1 MSSVPTGQGREAPG
15 RALIGLVGCVKKKVD
30 RISPARDL
38 YVSALFLGRRAA
50 VEGRAD
56 RWFILS
62 AKHGLLEPDQ
72 RIAPYKRSL
81 AAVSVEQRRKWASEI
96 LASLRAKL
104 GDFGDYTFEIHAGR
118 NYFDYGLRDGLRDAG
133 AHVVVPTEG
142 LAQGQQLQYYARHIR
157 DGSGNRSEF
166 MGALPEEEARRLKG
180 DGEANGLRWR
190 TSGRR

>member
-1 MSSVPTGQGREAPG
+1 
-15 RALIGLVGCVKKKVD
+15 VKKKVD
-30 RISPARDL
+30 RVAPARDL
-38 YVSALFLGRRAA
+38 YISALFLGRRAA
-50 VEGRAD
+50 VEDRAD

-62 AKHGLLEPDQ
+62 AEHGLLEPDQ
-72 RIAPYKRSL
+72 RIAPYERSL
-81 AAVSVEQRRKWASEI
+81 ATVSADERRQWASEI

-104 GDFGDYTFEIHAGR
+104 GDFGDCTFEIHAGR
-118 NYFDYGLRDGLRDAG
+118 NYFDYGLRDGLRGAG

-180 DGEANGLRWR
+180 HGEANGLRWR

>member
-1 MSSVPTGQGREAPG
+1 MSSIPTGQGRDAPG

-38 YVSALFLGRRAA
+38 YVSALFLGRRTA

-62 AKHGLLEPDQ
+62 AEHGLLEPDQ
-72 RIAPYKRSL
+72 RIAPYETSL

-104 GDFGDYTFEIHAGR
+104 GDVDDYTFEIHAGR

-142 LAQGQQLQYYARHIR
+142 LAQGQQLQYYARHRAASDQRR
-157 DGSGNRSEF
+157 DEP
-166 MGALPEEEARRLKG
+166 L
-180 DGEANGLRWR
+180 
-190 TSGRR
+190 